1 MKRSDVPVNDEA
13 SFKVLSSV
21 EKHEGQLELA
31 RELGFSV
38 GKVNYILKAL
48 VEKGFVKMNNFTTS
62 TSKRKY
68 KYLLTPEGIKEK
80 IALTEAFIERK
91 KAEYDALVRQLE
103 ADKRLHS
110 DVRNELG
117 NKKETKHD

>member
-1 MKRSDVPVNDEA
+1 MPTNEEA
-13 SFKVLSSV
+13 SFKVLSEV

-31 RELGFSV
+31 KELGFSV

-48 VEKGFVKMNNFTTS
+48 VEKGFVKMQNFTSS

-91 KAEYDALVRQLE
+91 KTEYDALVRQLE
-103 ADKRLHS
+103 ADKHLHS
-110 DVRNELG
+110 DVRNELD